1 MTDRP
6 TPIRFWWKLYEFVAM
21 HIGLGSLV
29 VLCLSWLPFAAVLH
43 PVLPTR
49 IGQALGRRVITWG
62 FRAYLGLLKTLC
74 ACRLDLSAIDV
85 LSKQGP
91 MIIVANH
98 PSLLDAVLITSRLP
112 NAVCVMKS
120 SLMDN
125 LLFGAAAR
133 LAGYV
138 RNDVPLTMILQ
149 STEVLTQGG
158 QVVIFPEGTRTRNFP
173 IEPLLPVVGLMAQR
187 CGVPIQSLMIKFSSA
202 YLGKNWP
209 LWRAP
214 SLPLSFSI
222 RLGCRFDPPTD
233 ASAFT
238 QSLQTH
244 FRETLSSGSHTS
256 DASACMP

>member
-1 MTDRP
+1 MTDRTDTESP
-6 TPIRFWWKLYEFVAM
+6 LWKLYEFAAM
-21 HIGLGSLV
+21 HIGLGSLA

-43 PVLPTR
+43 PVLPAR
-49 IGQALGRRVITWG
+49 IGQTLGRRVITWG
-62 FRAYLGLLKTLC
+62 FRAYLGILKTLC

-91 MIIVANH
+91 MVIVANH

-187 CGVPIQSLMIKFSSA
+187 CGVPIQSLLIEFSSP

-209 LWRAP
+209 LWRQP
-214 SLPLSFSI
+214 SLPLNISI
-222 RLGCRFDPPTD
+222 RLGRRFDPPTN
-233 ASAFT
+233 ARAFT

-244 FRETLSSGSHTS
+244 FHETLSSGSHTS
-256 DASACMP
+256 DASA

>member
-6 TPIRFWWKLYEFVAM
+6 FPLRLWWKLYEFVAM
-21 HIGLGSLV
+21 HIGLGSLA

-43 PVLPTR
+43 LVLPSR
-49 IGQALGRRVITWG
+49 FGQALGRRAISWG
-62 FRAYLGLLKTLC
+62 FRAYLGVLQTLC
-74 ACRLDLSAIDV
+74 ACRLDLSAIDA

-91 MIIVANH
+91 LIIVANH

-112 NAVCVMKS
+112 NSVCVMKS

-138 RNDVPLTMILQ
+138 PNDLPLTMILQ
-149 STEVLTQGG
+149 SAEVLKHGG
-158 QVVIFPEGTRTRNFP
+158 QVLIFPEGTRTLNFP
-173 IEPLLPVVGLMAQR
+173 IEPCLPVVGLMAQR
-187 CGVPIQSLMIKFSSA
+187 CGVPIQSLVIEFSSA

-209 LWRAP
+209 LWRP
-214 SLPLSFSI
+214 PTLPLHLNI
-222 RLGCRFDPPTD
+222 RLGRRFDPPKD

-238 QSLQTH
+238 QSLQTYFH
-244 FRETLSSGSHTS
+244 DTLSTERQTV
-256 DASACMP
+256 DAAT

>member
-1 MTDRP
+1 MTDRH
-6 TPIRFWWKLYEFVAM
+6 TPHSLGWTLYEFISM

-43 PVLPTR
+43 LLLPAR
-49 IGQALGRRVITWG
+49 IGQALGRRMITCG
-62 FRAYLGLLKTLC
+62 FRAYLGILKTVC

-149 STEVLTQGG
+149 SAEVLKQGG

-173 IEPLLPVVGLMAQR
+173 IEPCLPVVGMMAQR
-187 CGVPIQSLMIKFSSA
+187 CGVPIQSLMIEFSSA

-209 LWRAP
+209 LWRPPA
-214 SLPLSFSI
+214 LPLSFSI
-222 RLGCRFDPPTD
+222 RLGRRFDPPSD
-233 ASAFT
+233 AGAFT

-244 FRETLSSGSHTS
+244 FHETLSSGSHTS
-256 DASACMP
+256 DAST

>member
-1 MTDRP
+1 MIDRHAS
-6 TPIRFWWKLYEFVAM
+6 RSLGWRLYEFTAM
-21 HIGLGSLV
+21 LIGLGSLMV
-29 VLCLSWLPFAAVLH
+29 FCLSWLPFAALLH
-43 PVLPTR
+43 LVLPAR
-49 IGQALGRRVITWG
+49 FGHPLGRRVITWG
-62 FRAYLGLLKTLC
+62 FRAYLSILKSLC

-138 RNDVPLTMILQ
+138 RNDVPLNMILQ
-149 STEVLTQGG
+149 STEVLAKGG

-173 IEPLLPVVGLMAQR
+173 IEPCLPVVGLMAQR
-187 CGVPIQSLMIKFSSA
+187 CRVPIQSLMIEFSSA

-209 LWRAP
+209 LWRPP

-222 RLGCRFDPPTD
+222 RLGRRFAPPSE
-233 ASAFT
+233 AHAFT
-238 QSLQTH
+238 QSLQAH
-244 FRETLSSGSHTS
+244 FQETLSNPDSTIST
-256 DASACMP
+256 AA

>member
-1 MTDRP
+1 MTDRH
-6 TPIRFWWKLYEFVAM
+6 TPHSLGWTLYEFIAM

-43 PVLPTR
+43 PVLPAR

-62 FRAYLGLLKTLC
+62 FQAYLGILKTLC

-85 LSKQGP
+85 LSKRGP

-149 STEVLTQGG
+149 SNEVLAHGG

-173 IEPLLPVVGLMAQR
+173 IEPCLPVVGLMAQR
-187 CGVPIQSLMIKFSSA
+187 CGVPIQSLMIEFSSA

-209 LWRAP
+209 LWRPPA
-214 SLPLSFSI
+214 LPLSFSI
-222 RLGCRFDPPTD
+222 RLGRRFDPPSD
-233 ASAFT
+233 AGAFT
-238 QSLQTH
+238 QSLQAH
-244 FRETLSSGSHTS
+244 FHETLPSQNHTC
-256 DASACMP
+256 DAAA